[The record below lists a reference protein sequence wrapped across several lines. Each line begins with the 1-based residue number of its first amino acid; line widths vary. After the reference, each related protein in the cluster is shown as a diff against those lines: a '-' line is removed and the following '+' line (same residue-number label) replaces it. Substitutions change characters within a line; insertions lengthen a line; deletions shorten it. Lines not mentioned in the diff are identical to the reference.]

1 MCRAVIE
8 SQTSA
13 AVKTAD
19 RSSWDFL
26 SSISGSPNGNALSE
40 VRSWKI
46 MTASP
51 SRAYPVRQMLLATAT
66 IIGLQFALSC
76 EAQDIESPPVS
87 IYEGTFEGPSITG
100 SIKLFADFK
109 ARSISADMMIP
120 SFQFGSVT
128 LPPEHFRPSGP
139 IIDKDGPASYTLT
152 QGVAYSPEPQAARK
166 TQKRQSHSPY
176 ILLTGSFWGPGASTR
191 ETSGTFVATFCV
203 PETHCSEMS
212 SVAGTYSA
220 RAIR

>member
-8 SQTSA
+8 NQASA
-13 AVKTAD
+13 VVKTAD
-19 RSSWDFL
+19 RSSSDFL

-46 MTASP
+46 MTVSP
-51 SRAYPVRQMLLATAT
+51 SRAYPMRQVLFATAT
-66 IIGLQFALSC
+66 IIVLQFALNC
-76 EAQDIESPPVS
+76 EAQDIESPPVR
-87 IYEGTFEGPSITG
+87 IYEGMFEGPSITG

-109 ARSISADMMIP
+109 ARSISADFTIP
-120 SFQFGSVT
+120 S
-128 LPPEHFRPSGP
+128 LPSGVAISPAENFTPSGP
-139 IIDKDGPASYTLT
+139 ISKEEPASYTLI
-152 QGVAYSPEPQAARK
+152 QGTAYSAAPQAQR
-166 TQKRQSHSPY
+166 TQRRQSHSPY

-203 PETHCSEMS
+203 PETHCAEMS